1 MLMQMPT
8 LVVIIVYLLAALLP
22 ALFLM
27 HYIYRKDTIEKEP
40 KGMLTGLVFLGVAA
54 AVVAVI
60 FETLGT
66 NLLSRFLVAGTPA
79 HTIVLAFLVVAG
91 VEEGAKY
98 LFLLWRTW
106 RDPNFNYRFD
116 GIVYAVFVSLG
127 FAAFENIS
135 YVMGYG
141 LTTALARALLAIPAH
156 LGFAVFMGYF
166 YARAKRCHDEGN
178 VRGRRRNLW
187 ASYLIAVLLHGFYD
201 ACALLGTVLSLLLF
215 LVFVIAMYIVV
226 TRLIKK
232 ESRNDQ
238 PV

>member
-1 MLMQMPT
+1 MPIIAI
-8 LVVIIVYLLAALLP
+8 IIVYLLAALLP

-27 HYIYRKDTIEKEP
+27 RYIYRKDTIEKEP
-40 KGMLTGLVFLGVAA
+40 RGMLTGLVFLGVAA

-60 FETLGT
+60 FETLGESVLT
-66 NLLSRFLVAGTPA
+66 RFLAKDSQA
-79 HTIVLAFLVVAG
+79 YTIVMAFLVVAV
-91 VEEGAKY
+91 VEEGAKF
-98 LFLLWRTW
+98 LFLYWRTW

-135 YVMGYG
+135 YVVGYG
-141 LTTALARALLAIPAH
+141 LTTAIARAVLAIPAH
-156 LGFAVFMGYF
+156 MGFAVFMGYF

-178 VRGRRRNLW
+178 VRGRRKNLW
-187 ASYLIAVLLHGFYD
+187 AAFFVAVLLHGFYD

-215 LVFVIAMYIVV
+215 LVFVVAMYIIVI
-226 TRLIKK
+226 RLVKK
-232 ESRNDQ
+232 ESRSDQ